1 MAADYR
7 KIVSGFLIY
16 LLLSIFRNVLVL
28 IVQRGV
34 WELSNQADSIIQ
46 RLNRTQQLLINGKWQ
61 YSSNQ
66 QISEVINP
74 STGEIITNASVAT
87 SDDVNQAVAAARESF
102 DRGDWLNKTPSQRGK
117 ILWKVADLLEEYGDE
132 VATLEMLNAGKKF
145 SSARHG
151 EIPFAAD
158 CFRYFAGWCTK
169 VEGSTKTLSI
179 IPGQDFHAYTQ
190 REAIGVAALIVP
202 WNGPLVQAVWKIA
215 PALAAGCSCIIKPA
229 IETPLSTVRL
239 AEIMIEAG
247 VPDGVFNVI
256 LGDGATAGKCLTEHP
271 DVDKVSFT
279 GSTGV
284 GKQIL
289 EAAKGNLKKVSLE
302 LGGKSA
308 MIIFPDADLEE
319 ASQGAV
325 DAIFSHAGQVCV
337 AGSRLF
343 IHQSVFDE
351 VIEKIKTK
359 TLAIKVGPCHD
370 ESTDMGP
377 VISKRQ
383 FDSVSQYINI
393 GLIEGGKLLTGGVP
407 KDISDGYYISP
418 TIFVDVSPEMRIV
431 KEEIFGP
438 VLVVQSFNNESDIN
452 SMANDSEYG
461 LAASIWTKD
470 ISKAHKTA
478 SAMRAGLVW
487 VNCHG
492 IPDMSVPFGGYKQ
505 SGWGRENGY
514 EALLQYTEL
523 KSVVVK
529 L

>member
-1 MAADYR
+1 M
-7 KIVSGFLIY
+7 
-16 LLLSIFRNVLVL
+16 N
-28 IVQRGV
+28 
-34 WELSNQADSIIQ
+34 NQVDEINSAQFNKVKS
-46 RLNRTQQLLINGKWQ
+46 RLETTQKLLISGSWQ
-61 YSSNQ
+61 CSSDQ
-66 QISEVINP
+66 QNSDVIDP
-74 STGEIITNASVAT
+74 STGNVISHASVAT
-87 SDDVNQAVAAARESF
+87 YDDVNLAVSAARESF
-102 DRGDWLNKTPSQRGK
+102 ESGVWTKMTPSQRGK

-145 SSARHG
+145 SAARQG

-169 VEGSTKTLSI
+169 VEGATKSLSI
-179 IPGQDFHAYTQ
+179 IPGQNFHAYTK
-190 REAIGVAALIVP
+190 REPIGVAALIVP

-229 IETPLSTVRL
+229 METPLSMVRL
-239 AEIMIEAG
+239 AEIMLEAG
-247 VPDGVFNVI
+247 VPSGVLNVI
-256 LGDGATAGKCLTEHP
+256 LGGGETAGKWLSEHP
-271 DVDKVSFT
+271 DVDKISFT

-284 GKQIL
+284 GKKIL
-289 EAAKGNLKKVSLE
+289 DAAKGNLKKVSLE

-308 MIIFPDADLEE
+308 MIVFPDADIEE

-343 IHQSVFDE
+343 IHQDIFDAM
-351 VIEKIKTK
+351 ITKIKEK
-359 TLAIKVGPCHD
+359 TLAIKVGSCHD
-370 ESTDMGP
+370 ESTGMGP
-377 VISKRQ
+377 VISQRQ
-383 FDSVSQYINI
+383 FNSIRKYIHLGI
-393 GLIEGGKLLTGGVP
+393 EEGGRLITGGVP
-407 KDISDGYYISP
+407 EYNGDGYFILP
-418 TIFVDVSPEMRIV
+418 TIFVDVKPEMTIV

-438 VLVVQSFNNESDIN
+438 VLVVQTFTDENDIN
-452 SMANDSEYG
+452 QMANDSEYG

-470 ISKAHKTA
+470 VSKAHLTA